1 MHVQCTVKPSRRC
14 LMQVLK
20 VEGAAD
26 STRVFSIFSGMD
38 EMTKTAPQPLDL
50 HLGRQTV
57 SREVSKLGRSG
68 DQRICEQ
75 SGACQSLRSS
85 VELC

>member
-26 STRVFSIFSGMD
+26 STRVFSIFSGQD

-57 SREVSKLGRSG
+57 SREVSKCPRG

-85 VELC
+85 VKLC